1 MGLKNKYCNM
11 NPPKNYTQDKKHIT
25 IEQLINYPK
34 LARSNKSP
42 QNDQFKIIIIIII
55 ALAHTVVEGEL
66 NFRIRISRKT
76 TKYSNVLLCKPFLM
90 SFDNRS
96 S

>member
-34 LARSNKSP
+34 LARLKKST
-42 QNDQFKIIIIIII
+42 QNDQI
-55 ALAHTVVEGEL
+55 
-66 NFRIRISRKT
+66 
-76 TKYSNVLLCKPFLM
+76 
-90 SFDNRS
+90 
-96 S
+96 